1 MVRKENSLS
10 IKEMCLMKFKW
21 ITINHI
27 EYGSAKMLRWEVL
40 HKPLG
45 LAPET
50 EEISDGISSLHLVA
64 LDSKKVVGSISFSP
78 ESEIMGRM
86 YQMVM
91 SEEYRGRG
99 FGRKLLCTLE
109 KGLEKK
115 GIYYVYLYAY
125 KEVEGFYQQMGY
137 HPEGP
142 IVEKIGIPHRLM
154 KKTLQKKETEYGS

>member
-1 MVRKENSLS
+1 
-10 IKEMCLMKFKW
+10 MKFKW
-21 ITINHI
+21 ITINNI
-27 EYGSAKMLRWEVL
+27 EYGSVKMLRWEML

-50 EEISDGISSLHLVA
+50 EEIPEGINSLHLVA
-64 LDSKKVVGSISFSP
+64 LDSKKVVGSISFFP

-99 FGRKLLCTLE
+99 FGRRLLCMLE
-109 KGLEKK
+109 KRLEKK
-115 GIYYVYLYAY
+115 GIYYVYLYVH

-137 HPEGP
+137 QSEG
-142 IVEKIGIPHRLM
+142 IIIEKTGIPHRFM
-154 KKTLQKKETEYGS
+154 KKTLQKKEAEYGS